1 MRRSSRQWWR
11 IGLLGTL
18 GIALAAAPG
27 SARPVTYVI
36 GFDGVAVREPDGVP
50 LLPGLAHLDPPARV
64 DGQALLPPPAGDLA
78 RSGAPR
84 PGVRYGRSEDFSREG
99 QALDLALERGI
110 IDREG
115 RWYVFQG
122 MRLGTGR
129 GGIKRGLQK
138 NPDVLLALE
147 AKLASGPGPA
157 LDTAV
162 RGPSPHSVYAFAPGK
177 MVRANPSFV
186 EKGFVV
192 ETFWAVRIGSADAYF
207 ARAHFHPP
215 DLATGFEAQH
225 LGNAHELHGLFI
237 RSVDGRP
244 FGVKSLRYRVTRNRQ
259 IPTRPIS
266 IAGFTNFSV
275 EVLLAR
281 SFDPRRP
288 VRGQFEGFP
297 VGLAVGNDPTLPWA
311 TQHIFGFELVT
322 EVYIASSA
330 SVDIDDIVLVR
341 NEVDA
346 PADVPAES
354 EDAPAE
360 SEDAPASHG
369 AGQAPR

>member
-1 MRRSSRQWWR
+1 MRLSSLRWWR

-36 GFDGVAVREPDGVP
+36 AFDGVLVREPYGVP
-50 LLPGLAHLDPPARV
+50 LPPELAHLDLPAPV
-64 DGQALLPPPAGDLA
+64 DVKEPNLSPSSGVV
-78 RSGAPR
+78 RSGTPS
-84 PGVRYGRSEDFSREG
+84 PGVRYGKNVDISREG
-99 QALDLALERGI
+99 KALDLALEQGI
-110 IDREG
+110 LDREG
-115 RWYVFQG
+115 QWYVFQG
-122 MRLGTGR
+122 MRLGTR
-129 GGIKRGLQK
+129 RAGIKQ
-138 NPDVLLALE
+138 VLRRHPEVLAVLE
-147 AKLASGPGPA
+147 AELASGGASAPA
-157 LDTAV
+157 AAL

-192 ETFWAVRIGSADAYF
+192 EAFWAVRIGSADAYF

-225 LGNAHELHGLFI
+225 LGNARELHGLFI
-237 RSVDGRP
+237 RSADGRP

-259 IPTRPIS
+259 IPTRSIS

-311 TQHIFGFELVT
+311 TLHVFGFELVT
-322 EVYIASSA
+322 EIYIASSA

-346 PADVPAES
+346 PPDVPAESEDVPAES
-354 EDAPAE
+354 EDAPG
-360 SEDAPASHG
+360 SHG
-369 AGQAPR
+369 PGQAPR